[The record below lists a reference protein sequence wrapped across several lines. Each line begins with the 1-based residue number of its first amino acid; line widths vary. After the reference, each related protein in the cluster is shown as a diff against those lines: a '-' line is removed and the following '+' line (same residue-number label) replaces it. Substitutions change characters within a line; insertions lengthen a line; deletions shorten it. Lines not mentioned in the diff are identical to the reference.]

1 MLFLYNPLH
10 NMVLGK
16 CARDQIGLALG
27 NLLRRQMQQHD
38 MLVNDRSKITLKKQH
53 EVGMLADVSLR

>member
-1 MLFLYNPLH
+1 
-10 NMVLGK
+10 MVLGK

-27 NLLRRQMQQHD
+27 NFLRRQMQQHD